1 MITWQV
7 THAPQFVLALGGSDL
22 VEFLAEELSV
32 FLELSL
38 RALQLNEKQ
47 DELLVLHG
55 MKIQFMLATIF
66 S

>member
-1 MITWQV
+1 M

-66 S
+66 SI